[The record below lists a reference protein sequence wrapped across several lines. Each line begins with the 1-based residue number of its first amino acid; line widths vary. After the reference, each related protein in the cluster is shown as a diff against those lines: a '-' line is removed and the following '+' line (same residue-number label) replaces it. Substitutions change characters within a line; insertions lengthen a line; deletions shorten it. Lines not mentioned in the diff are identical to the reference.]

1 MLHFQQL
8 RDAFRF
14 SDEDDQENDIFS
26 ILSGARAW
34 TSVIFAGKRD
44 SRRNSTTGFGEN
56 FVVAE
61 TSLYRERSL
70 TLFNENNRVNISGGK
85 KINKVKLSGLLFIC
99 KAGGPLP
106 RF

>member
-1 MLHFQQL
+1 M
-8 RDAFRF
+8 
-14 SDEDDQENDIFS
+14 
-26 ILSGARAW
+26 
-34 TSVIFAGKRD
+34 
-44 SRRNSTTGFGEN
+44 
-56 FVVAE
+56 AE